1 MHNVDNS
8 RVNFSQK
15 IPKILICRQFQS
27 IFVNLIK
34 TQDIDKL
41 TNEKG
46 GERSWI
52 NLLILEKSF

>member
-15 IPKILICRQFQS
+15 IPKILICRQLQS

-52 NLLILEKSF
+52 SLLILEKSF